1 MKEHTVHA
9 HSLAI
14 QDQKLGH
21 TGKGD
26 KSSEMNVVRSLTVKL
41 LQVDWKS
48 NGFPL
53 TIDGSI
59 NA

>member
-26 KSSEMNVVRSLTVKL
+26 KSRELNVVRSLTVKL
-41 LQVDWKS
+41 LQVD
-48 NGFPL
+48 
-53 TIDGSI
+53 
-59 NA
+59 